1 MSRSDRNVG
10 IGIAGLALAVLW
22 SARAFPN
29 VPGQKLGAAFLPML
43 IGAGLL
49 LCAVALIVRKRA
61 GADHTAAAQ
70 APGPTEEHFGSS
82 ALTMGAVIVY
92 ILASDAVGFLLLAP
106 LCLLATFLAQRVR
119 WGPAV
124 LWSLGG
130 TLLVHVAFYKLL
142 RVPLPWGVL
151 TPFY

>member
-1 MSRSDRNVG
+1 VKRTDRRVG
-10 IGIAGLALAVLW
+10 LGLAVLAAAVLG
-22 SARAFPN
+22 SARSFPN

-49 LCAVALIVRKRA
+49 LCAIALVLRKRPPAA
-61 GADHTAAAQ
+61 GATMAQ
-70 APGPTEEHFGSS
+70 SPEAGEEHFGSS
-82 ALTMGAVIVY
+82 ALTMGAVVVY

-119 WGPAV
+119 IGPAI

-130 TLLVHVAFYKLL
+130 TLIVHVAFYKLL

>member
-1 MSRSDRNVG
+1 MNRSDRNVG

-43 IGAGLL
+43 IGVGLL
-49 LCAVALIVRKRA
+49 LCGVALVLRKPA
-61 GADHTAAAQ
+61 AAAAAQ
-70 APGPTEEHFGSS
+70 PNKAFEEHFGSS
-82 ALTMGAVIVY
+82 ALTIGAVVIYIV
-92 ILASDAVGFLLLAP
+92 ASDAVGFLLLAP

-119 WGPAV
+119 LRPAI

-130 TLLVHVAFYKLL
+130 TVLVHVAFYKLL